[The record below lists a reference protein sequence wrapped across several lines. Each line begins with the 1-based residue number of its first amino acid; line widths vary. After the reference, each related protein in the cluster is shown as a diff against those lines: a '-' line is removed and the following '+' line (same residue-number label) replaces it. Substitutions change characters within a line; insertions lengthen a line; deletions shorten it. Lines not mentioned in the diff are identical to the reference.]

1 MLAKLH
7 VLSICN
13 IQLTTDP
20 SKLRQQLW
28 RSHAAAGR
36 LLRRLAR
43 SQSMVQGSFYLL
55 KRRCG
60 NPNCRCARG
69 QLHETWVITRS
80 QGGKGR
86 TFMVP
91 VEDRGRLRQLTQEYR
106 QHIRA
111 RAVLSKRQTQILA
124 LIDQLAKVRLEVWPP
139 TEKERRSK

>member
-1 MLAKLH
+1 
-7 VLSICN
+7 
-13 IQLTTDP
+13 LTTDP
-20 SKLRQQLW
+20 SKLRQQLG
-28 RSHAAAGR
+28 RAHTAVGR

-86 TFMVP
+86 TYTVP
-91 VEDRGRLRQLTQEYR
+91 VEERARLRQLTQEYR
-106 QHIRA
+106 HYLRA
-111 RAVLSKRQTQILA
+111 RALLRKRHAQMLA
-124 LIDQLAKVRLEVWPP
+124 LVEGLAQARLEVWPRA
-139 TEKERRSK
+139 EKEPKGT